1 MNATETRTESASGLP
16 QRQLHILLATLI
28 ASTCLAS
35 MDTSI
40 LVTALPTIAGQFNA
54 FEQLSWVISAYIV
67 TSTIS
72 TPLLGKLSD
81 LYGRRTI
88 FLSAMGTFAV
98 ASLLCGLSQ
107 SIGQLIAARA
117 LQGVGGGAIQA
128 LSFAILGDI
137 LPPRE
142 RGKYV
147 GYFTLAFASAA
158 LLGPLVGGFIIDH
171 WTWPWIF
178 FINLPLCG
186 SLMLALQRTLNLPF
200 RRRQAKLDFA
210 GAGLIAVGL
219 AALMIGLEEAKTKL
233 LNTKSLVLI
242 GFFLIVLPIF
252 VWQET
257 RASEPM
263 IPLRL
268 FRNKVVLACS
278 MLGLCAGAVSFG
290 ASNYISVYFQDA
302 LFISPTQAGLRSM
315 PLMVGIVLSSTGT
328 GRLIASRGYYKR
340 FPVVGSFLAVIGL
353 SVLSVLIYNRSAYIY
368 FIPWMV
374 VMGLGFGSVYT
385 TTSIATQNACEIRD
399 MGVATATIMFFRS
412 LGGSVMLAISG
423 TILNRTIR
431 SELPRRVGITA
442 EKGLALIKRPKEIAA
457 LPTPIRKAVVESI
470 STGVGRIQVAAAL
483 SMVIAIVWAFVLPE
497 LPLRNRAGLTDV
509 LQAE

>member
-1 MNATETRTESASGLP
+1 
-16 QRQLHILLATLI
+16 
-28 ASTCLAS
+28 

-81 LYGRRTI
+81 LFGRRTI
-88 FLSAMGTFAV
+88 FLTAMGTFAV

-107 SIGQLIAARA
+107 SMNQLIATRA

-142 RGKYV
+142 RGRYV

-158 LLGPLVGGFIIDH
+158 LLGPLVGGLIIDH

-178 FINLPLCG
+178 FINVPLCAV
-186 SLMLALQRTLNLPF
+186 LMLALNRTLKLPF
-200 RRRQAKLDFA
+200 KRRQAQLDFV
-210 GAGLIAVGL
+210 GAGLLAVGL
-219 AALMIGLEEAKTKL
+219 ASLMIGLEEGKTTIFNAKSMTL
-233 LNTKSLVLI
+233 VGVAVLVL
-242 GFFLIVLPIF
+242 VLF
-252 VWQET
+252 VFQER

-268 FRNKVVLACS
+268 FKNKVVLACS
-278 MLGLCAGAVSFG
+278 MLGVCAGAVSFG
-290 ASNYISVYFQDA
+290 ASNYMSVYFQDA
-302 LFISPTQAGLRSM
+302 LFVSPTEAGLRSM
-315 PLMVGIVLSSTGT
+315 PLMVGIVVSSTAT
-328 GRLIASRGYYKR
+328 GRLIAAKGYYKR
-340 FPVVGSFLAVIGL
+340 FPIVGSILATMSLAILAVL
-353 SVLSVLIYNRSAYIY
+353 VSNRASYAMFVPCLVL
-368 FIPWMV
+368 
-374 VMGLGFGSVYT
+374 MGLGFGSVYT

-423 TILNRTIR
+423 TILNKTIR
-431 SELPRRVGITA
+431 SELPRRAGITA
-442 EKGLALIKRPKEIAA
+442 EKGIALIREPKKISG
-457 LPTPIRKAVVESI
+457 LPTNIREAVVDSI
-470 STGVGRIQVAAAL
+470 STGVGRIQLAAAIA
-483 SMVIAIVWAFVLPE
+483 MVIAIGWALFLPE
-497 LPLRNRAGLTDV
+497 LPLRNSAGLTEV
-509 LQAE
+509 LHAE

>member
-1 MNATETRTESASGLP
+1 
-16 QRQLHILLATLI
+16 
-28 ASTCLAS
+28 

-88 FLSAMGTFAV
+88 FQTAMGIFAV

-107 SIGQLIAARA
+107 SMGQLIAARA
-117 LQGVGGGAIQA
+117 VQGVGGGAIQA
-128 LSFAILGDI
+128 LSFAIVGDI

-147 GYFTLAFASAA
+147 GYFTLAFATAA
-158 LLGPLVGGFIIDH
+158 LMGPLVGGFIIDH

-178 FINLPLCG
+178 FINLPLCVM
-186 SLMLALQRTLNLPF
+186 LMVALQRSLSLPF

-210 GAGLIAVGL
+210 GAGLLAVGL
-219 AALMIGLEEAKTKL
+219 AALMIGLEEAKTTL
-233 LNTKSLVLI
+233 FNARSLTLI
-242 GFFLIVLPIF
+242 GVFVVILPLF
-252 VWQET
+252 VWREN

-268 FRNKVVLACS
+268 FKNRVVLACA
-278 MLGLCAGAVSFG
+278 MMGACAGAVSFG
-290 ASNYISVYFQDA
+290 SSNYMSVYFQDA
-302 LFISPTQAGLRSM
+302 LFVSPTEAGLRSM
-315 PLMVGIVLSSTGT
+315 PMMLGIVISSTAT
-328 GRLIASRGYYKR
+328 GRLIAAKGYYKR
-340 FPVVGSFLAVIGL
+340 FPIGGSVLAVAGL
-353 SVLSVLIYNRSAYIY
+353 SALSILISHRLSYLQ
-368 FIPWMV
+368 FVPWLLI
-374 VMGLGFGSVYT
+374 MGLGFGAVFT

-412 LGGSVMLAISG
+412 LGGSVMLALSG
-423 TILNRTIR
+423 TLLNKTIR
-431 SELPRRVGITA
+431 SEIPRRVGITA
-442 EKGLALIKRPKEIAA
+442 DQSIALLREPEKIAS
-457 LPTPIRKAVVESI
+457 LPTGTRNAVVDAI
-470 STGVGRIQVAAAL
+470 STGVGRIQIAAAL
-483 SMVIAIVWAFVLPE
+483 SMVIAIGWALMMPE
-497 LPLRNRAGLTDV
+497 IPLRNSAGLTDV
-509 LQAE
+509 LHAE